1 MEASLRWEG
10 EEYDPGMRK
19 GAWLLL
25 VSMLAAPGVRAA
37 EPDPKADAV
46 GHALIAAMGGEG
58 AWEKA
63 RQFQFDFV
71 VVKEGQEIAR
81 FSHAWDRYTGDY
93 RLKGVDKAGA
103 PYTVY
108 FNVDT
113 KAGEAFVNGVP
124 AEGEEK
130 ARRLEGA
137 YGRFINDTY
146 WLLAPWK
153 IFDPGVRR
161 AYVGEKPCPNGGVCD
176 VLKLSFENVGMTPK
190 DIYWLWVTRDGHQ
203 MVQWQYVLGGALE
216 EPTTVAWTDWKKFD
230 GMMLSLEK
238 PMSGKPFEIRF
249 DNVAVSSSRDDSLF
263 TPPAA
268 P

>member
-1 MEASLRWEG
+1 
-10 EEYDPGMRK
+10 MRK
-19 GAWLLL
+19 RASILLL
-25 VSMLAAPGVRAA
+25 AMLAAAGAARTA
-37 EPDPKADAV
+37 EPDAKADAI
-46 GHALIAAMGGEG
+46 GHDLIAALGGES

-63 RQFQFDFV
+63 RQFQFDFC
-71 VVKEGQEIAR
+71 VVKEGKEISR
-81 FSHAWDRYTGDY
+81 FSHVWDRYTGDY

-103 PYTVY
+103 PYVVY
-108 FNVDT
+108 FNVNT
-113 KAGEAFVNGVP
+113 RAGEAFVNGVK
-124 AEGEEK
+124 AEGAEK

-153 IFDPGVRR
+153 IFDPGVHR
-161 AYVGEKPCPNGGVCD
+161 AYVGEKPCPNGGDCD
-176 VLKLSFENVGMTPK
+176 VLKLSFDDVGMTPK
-190 DIYWLWVTRDGHQ
+190 DIYWLWITRDGRR

-230 GMMLSLEK
+230 GMMLSLDK

-249 DNVAVSSSRDDSLF
+249 DRVAVSSDRDDSLF
-263 TPPAA
+263 VPPAS

>member
-1 MEASLRWEG
+1 MAKRAG
-10 EEYDPGMRK
+10 I
-19 GAWLLL
+19 LLL
-25 VSMLAAPGVRAA
+25 TMIAAAGGARAA
-37 EPDPKADAV
+37 GPDAKADAV
-46 GHALIAAMGGEG
+46 GHELIAALGGES

-63 RQFQFDFV
+63 RQFQFDFC
-71 VVKEGQEIAR
+71 VVKEGKDISR

-103 PYTVY
+103 PYVVY
-108 FNVDT
+108 FNVNT
-113 KAGEAFVNGVP
+113 RAGEAFVNGMKV
-124 AEGEEK
+124 EGEEK
-130 ARRLEGA
+130 ARRLENA

-153 IFDPGVRR
+153 IFDPGVHR

-176 VLKLSFENVGMTPK
+176 VLKLSFEDVGMTPK
-190 DIYWLWVTRDGHQ
+190 DVYWLWITRDGHR

-216 EPTTVAWTDWKKFD
+216 EPTTVAWMDWKKFD
-230 GMMLSLEK
+230 GMMLSLDK

-249 DNVAVSSSRDDSLF
+249 DHVAVSPDRDDSLF
-263 TPPAA
+263 VPPAS